1 MMSAH
6 AGTNETAGA
15 NHCLH
20 VSFCRGLRNCLL
32 KWDKVSVNDALD
44 IFMKDEKGGKG
55 LVREVAKSNMLE
67 TRRYMEGIMNY
78 VEHNRDLVENEAM
91 EVFNNIKS
99 KDMALAEAAKQ
110 AKRPYRSYIKKP
122 VEGVQRGTEA
132 HLENFL
138 KHVQKGCY
146 EDPLPVKEMNLPS
159 KKELENRELKL
170 PPKLIRLRGTNI
182 CEITNKHFNW
192 IGEHIT
198 RQSTDVTHAKALLF
212 VFRHNQNR
220 DTKVQH
226 LTGVLP
232 KTLDWYIREALQ
244 SEVEDIVVNPLGNEN
259 FPPDF
264 DRDQH
269 MEPVGKHYQL
279 YSMWGQIT
287 QEIDKLM
294 KKRDVSILLS
304 KQDSNDKPASGSYA
318 LVSNN
323 TAASSTD
330 DKAFVVDS
338 DGIGH
343 GNSSVETS
351 PVAKLPRRN
360 ANTTMP
366 KTS

>member
-1 MMSAH
+1 
-6 AGTNETAGA
+6 
-15 NHCLH
+15 
-20 VSFCRGLRNCLL
+20 
-32 KWDKVSVNDALD
+32 
-44 IFMKDEKGGKG
+44 
-55 LVREVAKSNMLE
+55 
-67 TRRYMEGIMNY
+67 MEGIMNY

-212 VFRHNQNR
+212 VFRHNQNW

-279 YSMWGQIT
+279 YSMWGHIT

-360 ANTTMP
+360 ANTDNAEDIITYPLANMP
-366 KTS
+366 SAEYSGCEVVMKPIHDAFGSVGNVDLPPPQAKRPRSDSGIRDASVPSFGAQV